1 MRDRLL
7 VYIAMLAFCGWHW
20 ARLERPHVSLAE
32 MVFLGVLATAPAL
45 VTALGRTRLALTV
58 VLPVSVILAIGVG
71 GSVWPW
77 DLGHRFYPFHLGHVV
92 EQGARGFLNTT
103 TPIDAGRF
111 QQTDDLVNLAFVG
124 LAMVMAWLLLVL
136 RRPLLASLAAFT
148 IYAIPSTVLLIGSDG
163 IRAAIFLGLVL
174 LSLAVCRDQ
183 HESVRGSRT
192 FAQVLVLG
200 TLAVVGA
207 VIVGEA
213 PGVSKAAFLNWQSWN
228 PLADA
233 APRVS
238 VGYVWN
244 QNYAPLRWP
253 KKTTQVFTV
262 TTTRPLYWKAEVLN
276 DFVDDHWS
284 SSPIVERFFPSGTP
298 EVEPPTSLIPPGARH
313 PAKNDFVNVSFKITG
328 LADPHLLSSGFG
340 LRWQLPSSVAGA
352 QLNDDDTVT
361 TQRDPARNTTYSVQV
376 YAPNPT
382 PKQLAA
388 AGNRFPGTVTDT
400 IRVNNFLISAWGTQ
414 KPGTRLH
421 LPVTP
426 AYAAAANQVWQRSG
440 ASESSSEY
448 AAVANVEAYLRSR
461 VFHYDQTPHYR
472 SGVPVLV
479 DFLTRVHKGYC
490 QMFAGS
496 MALILRLHGIPARV
510 AAGFTT
516 GSLQATGQ
524 QGNEYVVTNRMAHDW
539 VEVYFPGWGWLPFD
553 PTPTRSLPP
562 AVAYSTSSVTFN
574 HDAQQNLKVLGNT
587 GAASVQASTAIGT
600 STAGPNGPHEAPRG
614 SQFSHRHGGGSNGL
628 TVVGTAQKH
637 GTSFLQWLFYA
648 VVLIVGALGLFKL
661 AAVRWRYLRRGPRAQ
676 ASAAYHELAT
686 FAADQGVPIGSNLTF
701 EQLAARLKTSFD
713 VDASNFA
720 SAASAARYAPIGV
733 ATESG
738 RELRPKLRLVKRGIR
753 VQLSRRDRF
762 LGALRLRAVLA
773 QTTDVE

>member
-7 VYIAMLAFCGWHW
+7 VYVAMLAFCGWHW
-20 ARLERPHVSLAE
+20 AQLERPRVSPAE
-32 MVFLGVLATAPAL
+32 MIFLGILATAPAL
-45 VTALGRTRLALTV
+45 VAAMGRTRLALTV
-58 VLPVSVILAIGVG
+58 VLPISVVLAIGAG
-71 GSVWPW
+71 GGVWPW
-77 DLGHRFYPFHLGHVV
+77 ELDHRFYPIHLGHVV
-92 EQGARGFLNTT
+92 SQGARGFLNTT

-111 QQTDDLVNLAFVG
+111 QQTDDLVSLAFVG
-124 LAMVMAWLLLVL
+124 LAMLMAWLLLVM
-136 RRPLLASLAAFT
+136 RRPLLASLAAFA

-163 IRAAIFLGLVL
+163 IRAAIFLALVL
-174 LSLAVCRDQ
+174 LTLMVCREG
-183 HESVRGSRT
+183 HASVRGGRT
-192 FAQVLVLG
+192 VTQVLVLG

-244 QNYAPLRWP
+244 QNYGPLHWP
-253 KKTTQVFTV
+253 KKTTQVFQV
-262 TTTRPLYWKAEVLN
+262 TTPRPLYWKAATLN

-284 SSPIVERFFPSGTP
+284 SSPIVERFFPAGTP
-298 EVEPPTSLIPPGARH
+298 QVEPPATMLPPKARQ
-313 PAKNDFVNVSFKITG
+313 PGKNDFLNMTFKITG

-340 LRWQLPSSVAGA
+340 LRWQLPTSVNGA
-352 QLNDDDTVT
+352 QLNDDDTVS
-361 TQRDPARNTTYSVQV
+361 TQRDPARDTTYSVQV

-382 PKQLAA
+382 PKQLAT

-400 IRVNNFLISAWGTQ
+400 IRVNNFLIPAWGTQ
-414 KPGTRLH
+414 KPGTKLH
-421 LPVTP
+421 LPVSTG
-426 AYAAAANQVWQRSG
+426 YAVAANQVWQRSG
-440 ASESSSEY
+440 AAGSGSEY
-448 AAVANVEAYLRSR
+448 AAVANVEAYLRSSL
-461 VFHYDQTPHYR
+461 FHYDQTPHYR
-472 SGVPVLV
+472 SDVPVLV
-479 DFLTRVHKGYC
+479 DFLTRVHHGYC

-510 AAGFTT
+510 AVGFTT

-524 QGNEYVVTNRMAHDW
+524 QGNEYVVNDRMAHDW
-539 VEVYFPGWGWLPFD
+539 VEVYFPRWGWLPFD

-574 HDAQQNLKVLGNT
+574 HDAQQNLKVLGTSGAAGAQAATALNT
-587 GAASVQASTAIGT
+587 GGGANSPHVPRS
-600 STAGPNGPHEAPRG
+600 GPLNAH
-614 SQFSHRHGGGSNGL
+614 HHGDSSNGIL
-628 TVVGTAQKH
+628 VVGTARKH
-637 GTSFLQWLFYA
+637 GTSFFMWLLYA
-648 VVLIVGALGLFKL
+648 TVVILALVGGFKL
-661 AAVRWRYLRRGPRAQ
+661 AAVRWRYLRRGPRAR

-713 VDASNFA
+713 VDASSFA
-720 SAASAARYAPIGV
+720 SAASAARYAPIRR
-733 ATESG
+733 ATASG
-738 RELRPKLRLVKRGIR
+738 RELRPQLRLVKRGIR